1 MAHFS
6 ARANDAVAAAIRGF
20 RAIGHLALRANALSL
35 KFCTALVE
43 SRREPMLQLPF
54 VIRRGQPLKVP
65 PPFGHASFRR
75 QDRNQSEGTQL
86 AQRQCHYASSDLI
99 GAAFFLE
106 RANDLSATSDIVSRL
121 ACGAGAS

>member
-1 MAHFS
+1 
-6 ARANDAVAAAIRGF
+6 
-20 RAIGHLALRANALSL
+20 
-35 KFCTALVE
+35 
-43 SRREPMLQLPF
+43 MLPLPF
-54 VIRRGQPLKVP
+54 VITRGQPLKVP

-86 AQRQCHYASSDLI
+86 AQRECHYASSELI